1 MTFVSYYIFFINSN
15 NMYHL
20 FNLQS
25 CARKSSMKTIFLL
38 VALGVLTYNDCE
50 TKGINALDGETYEV
64 ICQLVRGSFTVPRR
78 MQTRKELNACLHY
91 WRNKASLS
99 LDENGHLRKYG
110 RRILKKSELEWHVKD
125 AFHRSKGSGVRKI
138 KHRLANE
145 VCGVSEAYITR
156 VLRKSTTY
164 QLLQARFNNTQ
175 PLKPIR
181 ASAVQKRHQIDLI
194 NLNKY
199 HVLHGGKIYR
209 YVLSVMDVFSRYLW
223 LKPLTSKESSEVA
236 RALLNIYIEH
246 GPPTIIQHDRGGE
259 FRRSVSKLMQ
269 KLSVRVIM
277 SAPYHPETQGK
288 VERSH
293 RSFRI
298 KLKFDLVTFK
308 KRGVNWVNNLQRY
321 AASLNDDAREELKW
335 RTPFEVYF
343 GRKNNILVAPL
354 RVDPNAVCTENRRP
368 GPTKTSDYDKF
379 NDCQNKIRKAAGK
392 ASKRCA
398 DRMVKRSSRKN
409 PPSIYNAKDRV
420 LIRLKDRKHHVPR
433 KYHVLPGTVLEANYK
448 SNRYRVQFISPQTDR
463 LTSQWFPVTD
473 ITSTT
478 NLKERQRK
486 LQSQKVQHRK
496 KYIIELTH
504 SDRIS
509 AFGIGLSVRLDPV
522 GDGNCQFAAFADQ
535 LNLAGIHRSAATLRD
550 EIVQDLRRNPFNQAG
565 IHLGHYVDRN
575 DWEHYLNHMEV
586 EGSYGDHLT
595 IQRASEIFNV
605 YIVIYSS
612 LGPQGTNVISPNG
625 RFERGL
631 PTMFLGHLAE
641 EQGEHYLSL
650 TNPGLDSVD
659 NELNRFRN
667 QTHTDSHPVNTQSPP
682 CAASLD
688 QESTESTVI
697 PSIYQQSPPCAA
709 SFDQESTESTV
720 IPSTTNSHLSKSI
733 YQHQQSPPCAASLD
747 QESTESTVIPSIY
760 QQSPPC
766 AASFPIKSLLSLL
779 SSRLSTNSPRRVP
792 PLWSPRRAQPLWIKS
807 LLSLLSSRLSTN
819 SPRRAQPLW
828 IKSLLSLLSCRLS
841 TNSPH
846 RAQPL
851 WIKSLLSLSSSL
863 DQESSIYQ
871 QSPPCAA
878 SFDQESTE
886 STVMPSIYQQSP
898 PCAASLDQES
908 TESTV
913 IPSIYQQSPPCAA
926 SFDQE
931 STESTVM
938 PSIYQQS
945 PPCPASLDQQSPI
958 VIPERHELPHLPP
971 EILKIILQRTLE
983 LDCTMIGIFEQVS
996 DHFKELVS
1004 HMRPLLHIGDSL
1016 AERLGIVAC
1025 REKCVSVRSIHR
1037 AAGRNSGLV
1046 QLIRKLLRENIKNW
1060 MNAWLMLTA
1069 EDYSKYSISHIFRK

>member
-199 HVLHGGKIYR
+199 HVLHGGKIHR

-486 LQSQKVQHRK
+486 LKSQKVQHRK

-682 CAASLD
+682 CAASFD
-688 QESTESTVI
+688 QDSTESTVI
-697 PSIYQQSPPCAA
+697 PSIY
-709 SFDQESTESTV
+709 
-720 IPSTTNSHLSKSI
+720 
-733 YQHQQSPPCAASLD
+733 QQSPPCAASLD

-766 AASFPIKSLLSLL
+766 ATSLDQESTEVL

-792 PLWSPRRAQPLWIKS
+792 PLSIKSLLSLLSSRLSTNSPRRAQPLWIKS

-828 IKSLLSLLSCRLS
+828 IKSLLSLLSSRLS
-841 TNSPH
+841 TNSPRRAQDLWIKSLLSLLSSRLSTNSPR

-851 WIKSLLSLSSSL
+851 WIKSLLSLLSSRLSTNSPRRAQPLWIKCLLSLLSSRLSTNSPRRVPPLWIKSLLSLLSSRLSTNSPRRAQPLWIKSLLSLLSSRLSTNSPRRAQPLWIKSLLSLLSSRLSTNSPRRVPPLSIKSLLSLLSCRLSTNSPRRVQDLWIKSLLSLSSSRL
-863 DQESSIYQ
+863 HCKNYQ
-871 QSPPCAA
+871 
-878 SFDQESTE
+878 
-886 STVMPSIYQQSP
+886 
-898 PCAASLDQES
+898 
-908 TESTV
+908 
-913 IPSIYQQSPPCAA
+913 
-926 SFDQE
+926 
-931 STESTVM
+931 
-938 PSIYQQS
+938 
-945 PPCPASLDQQSPI
+945 
-958 VIPERHELPHLPP
+958 
-971 EILKIILQRTLE
+971 
-983 LDCTMIGIFEQVS
+983 
-996 DHFKELVS
+996 
-1004 HMRPLLHIGDSL
+1004 
-1016 AERLGIVAC
+1016 
-1025 REKCVSVRSIHR
+1025 
-1037 AAGRNSGLV
+1037 
-1046 QLIRKLLRENIKNW
+1046 
-1060 MNAWLMLTA
+1060 
-1069 EDYSKYSISHIFRK
+1069 

>member
-1 MTFVSYYIFFINSN
+1 
-15 NMYHL
+15 
-20 FNLQS
+20 
-25 CARKSSMKTIFLL
+25 MKTIFLL

-448 SNRYRVQFISPQTDR
+448 SNRYRV
-463 LTSQWFPVTD
+463 
-473 ITSTT
+473 
-478 NLKERQRK
+478 
-486 LQSQKVQHRK
+486 
-496 KYIIELTH
+496 
-504 SDRIS
+504 
-509 AFGIGLSVRLDPV
+509 
-522 GDGNCQFAAFADQ
+522 
-535 LNLAGIHRSAATLRD
+535 
-550 EIVQDLRRNPFNQAG
+550 
-565 IHLGHYVDRN
+565 
-575 DWEHYLNHMEV
+575 
-586 EGSYGDHLT
+586 
-595 IQRASEIFNV
+595 
-605 YIVIYSS
+605 
-612 LGPQGTNVISPNG
+612 
-625 RFERGL
+625 
-631 PTMFLGHLAE
+631 
-641 EQGEHYLSL
+641 
-650 TNPGLDSVD
+650 
-659 NELNRFRN
+659 
-667 QTHTDSHPVNTQSPP
+667 
-682 CAASLD
+682 
-688 QESTESTVI
+688 
-697 PSIYQQSPPCAA
+697 
-709 SFDQESTESTV
+709 
-720 IPSTTNSHLSKSI
+720 
-733 YQHQQSPPCAASLD
+733 
-747 QESTESTVIPSIY
+747 
-760 QQSPPC
+760 
-766 AASFPIKSLLSLL
+766 
-779 SSRLSTNSPRRVP
+779 
-792 PLWSPRRAQPLWIKS
+792 
-807 LLSLLSSRLSTN
+807 
-819 SPRRAQPLW
+819 
-828 IKSLLSLLSCRLS
+828 
-841 TNSPH
+841 
-846 RAQPL
+846 
-851 WIKSLLSLSSSL
+851 
-863 DQESSIYQ
+863 
-871 QSPPCAA
+871 
-878 SFDQESTE
+878 
-886 STVMPSIYQQSP
+886 
-898 PCAASLDQES
+898 
-908 TESTV
+908 
-913 IPSIYQQSPPCAA
+913 
-926 SFDQE
+926 
-931 STESTVM
+931 
-938 PSIYQQS
+938 
-945 PPCPASLDQQSPI
+945 
-958 VIPERHELPHLPP
+958 
-971 EILKIILQRTLE
+971 
-983 LDCTMIGIFEQVS
+983 
-996 DHFKELVS
+996 
-1004 HMRPLLHIGDSL
+1004 
-1016 AERLGIVAC
+1016 
-1025 REKCVSVRSIHR
+1025 
-1037 AAGRNSGLV
+1037 
-1046 QLIRKLLRENIKNW
+1046 
-1060 MNAWLMLTA
+1060 
-1069 EDYSKYSISHIFRK
+1069 

>member
-1 MTFVSYYIFFINSN
+1 M
-15 NMYHL
+15 
-20 FNLQS
+20 
-25 CARKSSMKTIFLL
+25 
-38 VALGVLTYNDCE
+38 
-50 TKGINALDGETYEV
+50 
-64 ICQLVRGSFTVPRR
+64 
-78 MQTRKELNACLHY
+78 
-91 WRNKASLS
+91 
-99 LDENGHLRKYG
+99 
-110 RRILKKSELEWHVKD
+110 
-125 AFHRSKGSGVRKI
+125 
-138 KHRLANE
+138 
-145 VCGVSEAYITR
+145 
-156 VLRKSTTY
+156 
-164 QLLQARFNNTQ
+164 
-175 PLKPIR
+175 
-181 ASAVQKRHQIDLI
+181 
-194 NLNKY
+194 
-199 HVLHGGKIYR
+199 
-209 YVLSVMDVFSRYLW
+209 
-223 LKPLTSKESSEVA
+223 
-236 RALLNIYIEH
+236 
-246 GPPTIIQHDRGGE
+246 
-259 FRRSVSKLMQ
+259 
-269 KLSVRVIM
+269 
-277 SAPYHPETQGK
+277 
-288 VERSH
+288 
-293 RSFRI
+293 
-298 KLKFDLVTFK
+298 
-308 KRGVNWVNNLQRY
+308 
-321 AASLNDDAREELKW
+321 
-335 RTPFEVYF
+335 
-343 GRKNNILVAPL
+343 
-354 RVDPNAVCTENRRP
+354 
-368 GPTKTSDYDKF
+368 
-379 NDCQNKIRKAAGK
+379 
-392 ASKRCA
+392 
-398 DRMVKRSSRKN
+398 
-409 PPSIYNAKDRV
+409 
-420 LIRLKDRKHHVPR
+420 PR

-682 CAASLD
+682 CAASFD

-697 PSIYQQSPPCAA
+697 PSIY
-709 SFDQESTESTV
+709 
-720 IPSTTNSHLSKSI
+720 
-733 YQHQQSPPCAASLD
+733 QQSPPCAASLD

-766 AASFPIKSLLSLL
+766 AASLDQE
-779 SSRLSTNSPRRVP
+779 STESTESTVIPSIYQESPP
-792 PLWSPRRAQPLWIKS
+792 CAG
-807 LLSLLSSRLSTN
+807 
-819 SPRRAQPLW
+819 
-828 IKSLLSLLSCRLS
+828 
-841 TNSPH
+841 
-846 RAQPL
+846 
-851 WIKSLLSLSSSL
+851 SL
-863 DQESSIYQ
+863 DQESTESIVIPSIYQ

-886 STVMPSIYQQSP
+886 STVIPSIYQQSPPCAGSLDQESTESTVIPSIYQQSP

-931 STESTVM
+931 STESTVIPSIYQQSPPCAGSFDQESTESTVIPSIYQQSPPCAASLDQESTESTVIPSIYQESPPCAGSLDQESTESIVIPSIYQESPPCAGSFDQESTESTVM

-945 PPCPASLDQQSPI
+945 PPCPASWDQQSPI

>member
-1 MTFVSYYIFFINSN
+1 
-15 NMYHL
+15 
-20 FNLQS
+20 
-25 CARKSSMKTIFLL
+25 
-38 VALGVLTYNDCE
+38 
-50 TKGINALDGETYEV
+50 
-64 ICQLVRGSFTVPRR
+64 
-78 MQTRKELNACLHY
+78 
-91 WRNKASLS
+91 
-99 LDENGHLRKYG
+99 
-110 RRILKKSELEWHVKD
+110 
-125 AFHRSKGSGVRKI
+125 
-138 KHRLANE
+138 
-145 VCGVSEAYITR
+145 
-156 VLRKSTTY
+156 
-164 QLLQARFNNTQ
+164 
-175 PLKPIR
+175 
-181 ASAVQKRHQIDLI
+181 
-194 NLNKY
+194 
-199 HVLHGGKIYR
+199 
-209 YVLSVMDVFSRYLW
+209 
-223 LKPLTSKESSEVA
+223 
-236 RALLNIYIEH
+236 
-246 GPPTIIQHDRGGE
+246 
-259 FRRSVSKLMQ
+259 
-269 KLSVRVIM
+269 
-277 SAPYHPETQGK
+277 
-288 VERSH
+288 
-293 RSFRI
+293 
-298 KLKFDLVTFK
+298 
-308 KRGVNWVNNLQRY
+308 
-321 AASLNDDAREELKW
+321 
-335 RTPFEVYF
+335 
-343 GRKNNILVAPL
+343 
-354 RVDPNAVCTENRRP
+354 
-368 GPTKTSDYDKF
+368 
-379 NDCQNKIRKAAGK
+379 
-392 ASKRCA
+392 
-398 DRMVKRSSRKN
+398 MVKRSSRKN

-631 PTMFLGHLAE
+631 PTMFLGHFAE

-682 CAASLD
+682 CAAS
-688 QESTESTVI
+688 
-697 PSIYQQSPPCAA
+697 
-709 SFDQESTESTV
+709 FDQESTESTV
-720 IPSTTNSHLSKSI
+720 I
-733 YQHQQSPPCAASLD
+733 
-747 QESTESTVIPSIY
+747 
-760 QQSPPC
+760 
-766 AASFPIKSLLSLL
+766 
-779 SSRLSTNSPRRVP
+779 
-792 PLWSPRRAQPLWIKS
+792 
-807 LLSLLSSRLSTN
+807 
-819 SPRRAQPLW
+819 
-828 IKSLLSLLSCRLS
+828 
-841 TNSPH
+841 
-846 RAQPL
+846 
-851 WIKSLLSLSSSL
+851 
-863 DQESSIYQ
+863 
-871 QSPPCAA
+871 
-878 SFDQESTE
+878 
-886 STVMPSIYQQSP
+886 PSIYQQSP

-926 SFDQE
+926 SLDQESTESTVIPSIYQQSPPCAGSLDQESTESIVIPSIYQQSPPCATSFDQE

>member
-682 CAASLD
+682 CAASFD

-697 PSIYQQSPPCAA
+697 PSIY
-709 SFDQESTESTV
+709 
-720 IPSTTNSHLSKSI
+720 
-733 YQHQQSPPCAASLD
+733 QQSPPCAASLD

-766 AASFPIKSLLSLL
+766 AASLDQE
-779 SSRLSTNSPRRVP
+779 STESTVMPSIYQQSPP
-792 PLWSPRRAQPLWIKS
+792 CAG
-807 LLSLLSSRLSTN
+807 
-819 SPRRAQPLW
+819 
-828 IKSLLSLLSCRLS
+828 
-841 TNSPH
+841 
-846 RAQPL
+846 
-851 WIKSLLSLSSSL
+851 SL
-863 DQESSIYQ
+863 DQESTESIVIPSIYQQSPPCATSFDQESTESTVIPSIYQ

-878 SFDQESTE
+878 SLDQESTE

-913 IPSIYQQSPPCAA
+913 IPSIYQQSPPCAT
-926 SFDQE
+926 SLDQE
-931 STESTVM
+931 STESTVI

-945 PPCPASLDQQSPI
+945 PPCAASLDQESTESTVIPSIYQQSPPCAGSLDQQSPI

-1069 EDYSKYSISHIFRK
+1069 EDYSK

>member
-298 KLKFDLVTFK
+298 KLKFDLVTLK

-709 SFDQESTESTV
+709 S
-720 IPSTTNSHLSKSI
+720 
-733 YQHQQSPPCAASLD
+733 LD
-747 QESTESTVIPSIY
+747 QESTVI
-760 QQSPPC
+760 
-766 AASFPIKSLLSLL
+766 
-779 SSRLSTNSPRRVP
+779 
-792 PLWSPRRAQPLWIKS
+792 
-807 LLSLLSSRLSTN
+807 
-819 SPRRAQPLW
+819 
-828 IKSLLSLLSCRLS
+828 
-841 TNSPH
+841 
-846 RAQPL
+846 
-851 WIKSLLSLSSSL
+851 
-863 DQESSIYQ
+863 
-871 QSPPCAA
+871 
-878 SFDQESTE
+878 
-886 STVMPSIYQQSP
+886 PSIYQQSP

-926 SFDQE
+926 SLDQESTESTVIPSIYQQSPPCAGSLDQESTESTVIPSIYQQSPPCAASLDQESTESTVIPSIYQQSPPCAGSFDQE
-931 STESTVM
+931 STESTVIPSIYQQSPPCAGSFDQESTESTVI

>member
-1 MTFVSYYIFFINSN
+1 
-15 NMYHL
+15 
-20 FNLQS
+20 
-25 CARKSSMKTIFLL
+25 
-38 VALGVLTYNDCE
+38 
-50 TKGINALDGETYEV
+50 
-64 ICQLVRGSFTVPRR
+64 
-78 MQTRKELNACLHY
+78 
-91 WRNKASLS
+91 
-99 LDENGHLRKYG
+99 
-110 RRILKKSELEWHVKD
+110 
-125 AFHRSKGSGVRKI
+125 
-138 KHRLANE
+138 
-145 VCGVSEAYITR
+145 
-156 VLRKSTTY
+156 
-164 QLLQARFNNTQ
+164 
-175 PLKPIR
+175 
-181 ASAVQKRHQIDLI
+181 
-194 NLNKY
+194 
-199 HVLHGGKIYR
+199 
-209 YVLSVMDVFSRYLW
+209 
-223 LKPLTSKESSEVA
+223 
-236 RALLNIYIEH
+236 
-246 GPPTIIQHDRGGE
+246 
-259 FRRSVSKLMQ
+259 MQ

-682 CAASLD
+682 CAASFD
-688 QESTESTVI
+688 QVSTESTVI
-697 PSIYQQSPPCAA
+697 PSIYQQSPPCA
-709 SFDQESTESTV
+709 
-720 IPSTTNSHLSKSI
+720 
-733 YQHQQSPPCAASLD
+733 
-747 QESTESTVIPSIY
+747 
-760 QQSPPC
+760 
-766 AASFPIKSLLSLL
+766 
-779 SSRLSTNSPRRVP
+779 
-792 PLWSPRRAQPLWIKS
+792 
-807 LLSLLSSRLSTN
+807 
-819 SPRRAQPLW
+819 
-828 IKSLLSLLSCRLS
+828 
-841 TNSPH
+841 
-846 RAQPL
+846 
-851 WIKSLLSLSSSL
+851 
-863 DQESSIYQ
+863 
-871 QSPPCAA
+871 
-878 SFDQESTE
+878 
-886 STVMPSIYQQSP
+886 
-898 PCAASLDQES
+898 
-908 TESTV
+908 
-913 IPSIYQQSPPCAA
+913 
-926 SFDQE
+926 
-931 STESTVM
+931 
-938 PSIYQQS
+938 
-945 PPCPASLDQQSPI
+945 ASLDQQSPI

>member
-1 MTFVSYYIFFINSN
+1 M
-15 NMYHL
+15 
-20 FNLQS
+20 
-25 CARKSSMKTIFLL
+25 
-38 VALGVLTYNDCE
+38 
-50 TKGINALDGETYEV
+50 
-64 ICQLVRGSFTVPRR
+64 
-78 MQTRKELNACLHY
+78 
-91 WRNKASLS
+91 
-99 LDENGHLRKYG
+99 
-110 RRILKKSELEWHVKD
+110 
-125 AFHRSKGSGVRKI
+125 
-138 KHRLANE
+138 
-145 VCGVSEAYITR
+145 
-156 VLRKSTTY
+156 
-164 QLLQARFNNTQ
+164 
-175 PLKPIR
+175 
-181 ASAVQKRHQIDLI
+181 
-194 NLNKY
+194 
-199 HVLHGGKIYR
+199 
-209 YVLSVMDVFSRYLW
+209 
-223 LKPLTSKESSEVA
+223 
-236 RALLNIYIEH
+236 
-246 GPPTIIQHDRGGE
+246 
-259 FRRSVSKLMQ
+259 
-269 KLSVRVIM
+269 
-277 SAPYHPETQGK
+277 
-288 VERSH
+288 
-293 RSFRI
+293 
-298 KLKFDLVTFK
+298 
-308 KRGVNWVNNLQRY
+308 
-321 AASLNDDAREELKW
+321 
-335 RTPFEVYF
+335 
-343 GRKNNILVAPL
+343 
-354 RVDPNAVCTENRRP
+354 
-368 GPTKTSDYDKF
+368 
-379 NDCQNKIRKAAGK
+379 
-392 ASKRCA
+392 
-398 DRMVKRSSRKN
+398 
-409 PPSIYNAKDRV
+409 
-420 LIRLKDRKHHVPR
+420 
-433 KYHVLPGTVLEANYK
+433 
-448 SNRYRVQFISPQTDR
+448 
-463 LTSQWFPVTD
+463 
-473 ITSTT
+473 
-478 NLKERQRK
+478 
-486 LQSQKVQHRK
+486 
-496 KYIIELTH
+496 
-504 SDRIS
+504 
-509 AFGIGLSVRLDPV
+509 DPV

-682 CAASLD
+682 CAASFD

-697 PSIYQQSPPCAA
+697 PSIY
-709 SFDQESTESTV
+709 
-720 IPSTTNSHLSKSI
+720 
-733 YQHQQSPPCAASLD
+733 QQSPPCAASLD

-766 AASFPIKSLLSLL
+766 AAS
-779 SSRLSTNSPRRVP
+779 
-792 PLWSPRRAQPLWIKS
+792 
-807 LLSLLSSRLSTN
+807 
-819 SPRRAQPLW
+819 
-828 IKSLLSLLSCRLS
+828 
-841 TNSPH
+841 
-846 RAQPL
+846 
-851 WIKSLLSLSSSL
+851 L
-863 DQESSIYQ
+863 DQESTESTVMPFIYQ

-878 SFDQESTE
+878 SLDQESTE
-886 STVMPSIYQQSP
+886 STVIPSIYQQSP
-898 PCAASLDQES
+898 PCAASLDQESTESTVIPSIYQQSPPCATSFDQESTESTVIPSIYQQSPPCAASFDQES

-996 DHFKELVS
+996 DHVKELVS

>member
-1 MTFVSYYIFFINSN
+1 MSAGSRII
-15 NMYHL
+15 H
-20 FNLQS
+20 
-25 CARKSSMKTIFLL
+25 CAETHADSQGTKCLSALL
-38 VALGVLTYNDCE
+38 AE
-50 TKGINALDGETYEV
+50 
-64 ICQLVRGSFTVPRR
+64 
-78 MQTRKELNACLHY
+78 
-91 WRNKASLS
+91 KASLS

-223 LKPLTSKESSEVA
+223 LKPLISKESSEVA

-682 CAASLD
+682 CAASFD

-709 SFDQESTESTV
+709 SLDQESTESTV
-720 IPSTTNSHLSKSI
+720 MPSI
-733 YQHQQSPPCAASLD
+733 YQQSPPCAASLDQESTVPSIYQQSPPCAASLD
-747 QESTESTVIPSIY
+747 QESTESTVMPSIYQQSPPCAASLDQESTESTVMPSIYQQSPPCAASLDQESTESTVMPSIYQQSPPCAASLDQESTESIVIPSIY

-766 AASFPIKSLLSLL
+766 AASL
-779 SSRLSTNSPRRVP
+779 
-792 PLWSPRRAQPLWIKS
+792 
-807 LLSLLSSRLSTN
+807 
-819 SPRRAQPLW
+819 
-828 IKSLLSLLSCRLS
+828 
-841 TNSPH
+841 
-846 RAQPL
+846 
-851 WIKSLLSLSSSL
+851 
-863 DQESSIYQ
+863 
-871 QSPPCAA
+871 
-878 SFDQESTE
+878 DQESTE

-926 SFDQE
+926 SLDQE

-945 PPCPASLDQQSPI
+945 PPCPASVDQQSPI